1 MLVVSSLRYY
11 FFRWS
16 LFGFGFW
23 ECLMR
28 RRIGRIGS
36 KRGSNG
42 RSGASGFSWAGVSS
56 VISLGIGDCI
66 WLVLYRDCK
75 VCDCAPGVWAR

>member
-1 MLVVSSLRYY
+1 MLILPSLHYF

-36 KRGSNG
+36 KWAILCFGIFLDRGVLCY
-42 RSGASGFSWAGVSS
+42 FPWDWQL
-56 VISLGIGDCI
+56 SLAC
-66 WLVLYRDCK
+66 LVLGLYSM
-75 VCDCAPGVWAR
+75 

>member
-1 MLVVSSLRYY
+1 MLILPSLLYF

-23 ECLMR
+23 DCLMR

-36 KRGSNG
+36 RWGSSE
-42 RSGASGFSWAGVSS
+42 RSCASGFSRAGVSC
-56 VISLGIGDCI
+56 VISLGIGSC
-66 WLVLYRDCK
+66 VLCLYLSEWEEQGWRRR
-75 VCDCAPGVWAR
+75 VRV